1 MAPMITLRGLTKY
14 YGRIRGIED
23 VDLQVNG
30 GEIFGYLGPNGAGK
44 TTTIRLLLDFIR
56 PDRGQALVFGLDARR
71 DGVRVRG
78 KLGYLPGEL
87 ALYGNFTVQEM
98 LRFLFGLRKGADWGF
113 AAELAKRLDCPW
125 RQKIASL
132 SQGNK
137 RKVGLIQALMHRPEL
152 IILDEPSGG
161 LDPLVQQELYA
172 ILRDCRAHGQ
182 TVFLSSHNLAEVE
195 KICDRVGIIRNG
207 RIAAVEKIAD
217 LQTRSLRNVEI
228 RFAGPVPPR
237 LFAGLP
243 NVRVVE
249 EGNGSV
255 KCRVQGDIDS
265 LIKELSRYDVADFLC
280 QYPTLE
286 EIFLAYYGGGTDA
299 A

>member
-1 MAPMITLRGLTKY
+1 MITLRGLTKF

-23 VDLQVNG
+23 VDLQVKG

-87 ALYGNFTVQEM
+87 ALYGSLTVQEM

-125 RQKIASL
+125 HQKIATL

-172 ILRDCRAHGQ
+172 ILRDCRTRGQ

-195 KICDRVGIIRNG
+195 KICDRVGIIRDG
-207 RIAAVEKIAD
+207 RIAAVEKMSDIQA
-217 LQTRSLRNVEI
+217 RSLRNVEI

-237 LFAGLP
+237 LFAGLS
-243 NVRVVE
+243 NVRVTE
-249 EGNGSV
+249 EGSDFV
-255 KCRVQGDIDS
+255 RCRVQGDVGS
-265 LIKELSRYDVADFLC
+265 LIKELARYQVADFLC

-286 EIFLAYYGGGTDA
+286 EIFLAYYGGGPDA